1 MSFVIFILAML
12 AWMIINVADEASY
25 EYSAV
30 KRPHFRMS
38 GTARPRRGYRL
49 SALRYR

>member
-25 EYSAV
+25 NENGFTEEEIYAMQQEICEKS
-30 KRPHFRMS
+30 KKNTIKF
-38 GTARPRRGYRL
+38 
-49 SALRYR
+49 